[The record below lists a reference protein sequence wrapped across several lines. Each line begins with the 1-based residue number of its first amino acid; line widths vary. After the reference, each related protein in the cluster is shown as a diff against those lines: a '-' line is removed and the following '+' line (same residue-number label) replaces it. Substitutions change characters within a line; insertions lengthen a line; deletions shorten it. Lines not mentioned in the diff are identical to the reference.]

1 MAHPMVFSVTIV
13 QVRRIQSSALPS
25 STKRD
30 RIQPILLLGYL
41 VCLAPSLVRAAVRLA
56 FEASTSSFSSDDD
69 EDEVSRRFRQ
79 VVFLPQFQ
87 EALDRLFPDGDAALM
102 PSELSCRIRAGE
114 FSFGFSAT
122 TLCPLSTVLFF
133 WIPSRWIRWYP
144 A

>member
-69 EDEVSRRFRQ
+69 EDEVSRRF
-79 VVFLPQFQ
+79 
-87 EALDRLFPDGDAALM
+87 
-102 PSELSCRIRAGE
+102 
-114 FSFGFSAT
+114 
-122 TLCPLSTVLFF
+122 
-133 WIPSRWIRWYP
+133 
-144 A
+144 